1 MTRAVYT
8 QHYPGAPEPQLY
20 LNRHGD
26 LYQPPESRAELVRQL
41 QFQRRLVAH
50 LVDVIQ
56 YVTRGRKVR

>member
-8 QHYPGAPEPQLY
+8 QHYPDTPEPRLY

-26 LYQPPESRAELVRQL
+26 LYTPPESRAELVRQL
-41 QFQRRLVAH
+41 RLQRRLVAH

-56 YVTRGRKVR
+56 YVTRGREVR